1 MSRLKTIFWSKFWKA
16 ITQKPEAA
24 GRRLI
29 FSTRKSLPE
38 VKQSGLDNII
48 MNYDLNIIMIY
59 DIHIHMYIQTFCGG
73 RAGGGGV
80 TCLSLTSCR
89 KLRTEPGSS
98 GVPWSGQPRK
108 W

>member
-38 VKQSGLDNII
+38 VKQSGLDN
-48 MNYDLNIIMIY
+48 NNIIMIY
-59 DIHIHMYIQTFCGG
+59 DIHIHIYKHFVGEELE
-73 RAGGGGV
+73 GGGGY
-80 TCLSLTSCR
+80 LF
-89 KLRTEPGSS
+89 KFNIM
-98 GVPWSGQPRK
+98 
-108 W
+108 